1 MKLPIRSLATPVRA
15 WNVDGTLNQSGTIKQ
30 KTSVVLNYG
39 GIREQRELM
48 VLDCGKDEVIL
59 GLLWFR
65 AVNPD
70 IDWKEGQ
77 VTIIPASYGWT
88 TGQPPTI
95 TEQRYL
101 LWYLEH
107 DEQEYVQ
114 DWLYESFCHWTPN
127 QRMGFMAAHGDMPEF
142 IVK

>member
-39 GIREQRELM
+39 GIRELRELM
-48 VLDCGKDEVIL
+48 ILDCGKDEVIL
-59 GLLWFR
+59 GLPWFR

-77 VTIIPASYGWT
+77 VTITPASYRWT
-88 TGQPPTI
+88 TGQPPNV

-101 LWYLEH
+101 LRYLEH

-114 DWLYESFCHWTPN
+114 DGLYESFRHWTPD
-127 QRMGFMAAHGDMPEF
+127 QRMGFMAAHGDMLEF
-142 IVK
+142 VVK